1 MMMAVPCAY
10 MARICIGLDAVGAGV
25 HDLQFIEI
33 CFLILLREE
42 SVHVLSAHCINESL
56 VELFILLV
64 DFHVSRVL
72 LVHRIRFHNK
82 VIETFVI
89 RSSCYWWLS
98 CLLVL
103 SLIIETQSG

>member
-1 MMMAVPCAY
+1 MMAVPCAY

-42 SVHVLSAHCINESL
+42 SVHVLSAHCIDESL

-64 DFHVSRVL
+64 DFHVSRVV
-72 LVHRIRFHNK
+72 LVHCIRFHYK
-82 VIETFVI
+82 VIETFII
-89 RSSCYWWLS
+89 RSCCYWWLS

>member
-1 MMMAVPCAY
+1 MMAVPCAN
-10 MARICIGLDAVGAGV
+10 MARICIGLDAIGAGV
-25 HDLQFIEI
+25 HNLQFIEI

-42 SVHVLSAHCINESL
+42 SVHVFSAHCIDESL

-72 LVHRIRFHNK
+72 LVHCICFHYK
-82 VIETFVI
+82 VIETFII
-89 RSSCYWWLS
+89 RSCCYWWRFS
-98 CLLVL
+98 CLFVL